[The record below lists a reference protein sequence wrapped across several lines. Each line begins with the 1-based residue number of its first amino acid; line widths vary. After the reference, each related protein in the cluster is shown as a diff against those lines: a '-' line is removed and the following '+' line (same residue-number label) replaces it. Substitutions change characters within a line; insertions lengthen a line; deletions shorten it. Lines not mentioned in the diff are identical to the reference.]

1 MTKSGIILEGIIPWN
16 IGKVFSMMLR
26 TAVNKLPIFLHVAMI
41 FLVSTFVITSSIVSC
56 SSLQRKEVRQMVV
69 YSVFK
74 DKEFIPKKYTC
85 EGQDVNPE
93 LVISNIPEG
102 AKTIAIICDDPDAP
116 IGTFV
121 HWVLWNYPVNGPSVK
136 IPEALPKVEKLQ
148 NGAMQGYNDFGKV
161 GYNGPCP
168 PKGHGVHHYHFKVY
182 AVNTLIELKEKVTK
196 KELEK
201 ALSGRILA
209 QAEIVGLYERK

>member
-1 MTKSGIILEGIIPWN
+1 MTGSGIILERIILWN

-26 TAVNKLPIFLHVAMI
+26 IAVNKLPIFLHVAMI
-41 FLVSTFVITSSIVSC
+41 FLVSTFVITSSIVLC
-56 SSLQRKEVRQMVV
+56 SSLQKKEVRQMVV
-69 YSVFK
+69 SSVFK

-121 HWVLWNYPVNGPSVK
+121 HWVLWNYPVSGPSVK

-168 PKGHGVHHYHFKVY
+168 PKGHGVHHYHFKIY
-182 AVNTLIELKEKVTK
+182 AVNTLIELKGKVTK

>member
-1 MTKSGIILEGIIPWN
+1 MRLKIT
-16 IGKVFSMMLR
+16 
-26 TAVNKLPIFLHVAMI
+26 VNKLPILLRVVMI
-41 FLVSTFVITSSIVSC
+41 FLVIALALILSAVLFSH
-56 SSLQRKEVRQMVV
+56 LQKKEVKHMVV
-69 YSVFK
+69 SSVFK

-93 LVISNIPEG
+93 LVISNIPDG

-121 HWVLWNYPVNGPSVK
+121 HWVLWNYPVDGPSVK

-168 PKGHGVHHYHFKVY
+168 PKGHGVHHYHFKIY
-182 AVNTLIELKEKVTK
+182 AVNSLIELKGKVTK
-196 KELEK
+196 EELER
-201 ALSGRILA
+201 ALSGRIIA
-209 QAEIVGLYERK
+209 QAEIVGLYEKK

>member
-1 MTKSGIILEGIIPWN
+1 M
-16 IGKVFSMMLR
+16 GKVFPMRSTT
-26 TAVNKLPIFLHVAMI
+26 TANRLPILLRVAVI
-41 FLVSTFVITSSIVSC
+41 FLVATLVITSFLILRSG
-56 SSLQRKEVRQMVV
+56 LQKKEVKHMVV
-69 YSVFK
+69 SSVFK

-93 LVISNIPEG
+93 LVISNIPDG

-121 HWVLWNYPVNGPSVK
+121 HWVLWNYPVNGPIVN

-168 PKGHGVHHYHFKVY
+168 PKGHGVHHYHFKIY
-182 AVNTLIELKEKVTK
+182 AVNTLIELKGKVTK

>member
-1 MTKSGIILEGIIPWN
+1 MRLKI
-16 IGKVFSMMLR
+16 R
-26 TAVNKLPIFLHVAMI
+26 VNKLPILLRVVMI
-41 FLVSTFVITSSIVSC
+41 FLVIALAIILSAVLFSH
-56 SSLQRKEVRQMVV
+56 LQKKEVKEMVV
-69 YSVFK
+69 SSVFK

-93 LVISNIPEG
+93 LVISNIPDG

-121 HWVLWNYPVNGPSVK
+121 HWVLWNYPVDGPSVK

-168 PKGHGVHHYHFKVY
+168 PKGHGVHHYHFKIY
-182 AVNTLIELKEKVTK
+182 AVNSLIELNGKVTK
-196 KELEK
+196 EVLER
-201 ALSGRILA
+201 ALSSRIIA
-209 QAEIVGLYERK
+209 QAKIVGLYEKK

>member
-1 MTKSGIILEGIIPWN
+1 MAESGIILEGIILWN

-26 TAVNKLPIFLHVAMI
+26 IAVNKLPIFLHVAMI
-41 FLVSTFVITSSIVSC
+41 FLVSTFVITSSIVLC
-56 SSLQRKEVRQMVV
+56 SSLQKKEVRQMVV
-69 YSVFK
+69 SSVFK

-121 HWVLWNYPVNGPSVK
+121 HWVLWNYPVSGPSVK

-168 PKGHGVHHYHFKVY
+168 PKGHGVHHYHFKIY
-182 AVNTLIELKEKVTK
+182 AVNTLIELKGKVTK

>member
-1 MTKSGIILEGIIPWN
+1 
-16 IGKVFSMMLR
+16 
-26 TAVNKLPIFLHVAMI
+26 
-41 FLVSTFVITSSIVSC
+41 VS
-56 SSLQRKEVRQMVV
+56 
-69 YSVFK
+69 
-74 DKEFIPKKYTC
+74 
-85 EGQDVNPE
+85 
-93 LVISNIPEG
+93 
-102 AKTIAIICDDPDAP
+102 
-116 IGTFV
+116 
-121 HWVLWNYPVNGPSVK
+121 GPSVK

-168 PKGHGVHHYHFKVY
+168 PKGHGVHHYHFKIY
-182 AVNTLIELKEKVTK
+182 AVNTLIELKGKVTK

>member
-1 MTKSGIILEGIIPWN
+1 MLWYV
-16 IGKVFSMMLR
+16 GKVLPMRLKI
-26 TAVNKLPIFLHVAMI
+26 TVNKLPILLRVVMI
-41 FLVSTFVITSSIVSC
+41 FLVIALALILSAVLFSH
-56 SSLQRKEVRQMVV
+56 LQKKEVKHMVV
-69 YSVFK
+69 SSVFK

-93 LVISNIPEG
+93 LVISNIPDG

-121 HWVLWNYPVNGPSVK
+121 HWVLWNYPVDGPSVK

-168 PKGHGVHHYHFKVY
+168 PKGHGVHHYHFKIY
-182 AVNTLIELKEKVTK
+182 AVNSLIELKGKVTK
-196 KELEK
+196 EELER
-201 ALSGRILA
+201 ALSGRIIA
-209 QAEIVGLYERK
+209 QAEIVGLYEKK

>member
-1 MTKSGIILEGIIPWN
+1 MAESGIILEGIILWN

-41 FLVSTFVITSSIVSC
+41 FLVSTFVITSSIVLC
-56 SSLQRKEVRQMVV
+56 SSLQKKEVRQMVV
-69 YSVFK
+69 SSVFK

-93 LVISNIPEG
+93 LVISNIPKG

-121 HWVLWNYPVNGPSVK
+121 HWVLWNYPVSGPSVK

-168 PKGHGVHHYHFKVY
+168 PKGHGVHHYHFKIY
-182 AVNTLIELKEKVTK
+182 AVNTLIELKGKVTK